1 MKPGAARKAF
11 LHKRERR
18 KCIASQ
24 KNVPENHEQ
33 KIGKKW
39 KPKVRIRTSKKNRE
53 KSQES
58 QHNISFPG
66 RPASTESD
74 LPMVSPWP
82 RGHYSGEILPVDG
95 TLW

>member
-1 MKPGAARKAF
+1 MF
-11 LHKRERR
+11 
-18 KCIASQ
+18 Q
-24 KNVPENHEQ
+24 KTMNKKLGKNGNQ
-33 KIGKKW
+33 KLELELPKK
-39 KPKVRIRTSKKNRE
+39 KRE